1 MKIKLGCISFIAMFR
16 ADRELARRKRRDK
29 TFLSAIALIK
39 KMPMDDIRVIANY
52 IKTHHVEM
60 LKIGTVA
67 KSRYRCHLLKTIE
80 ESRKG

>member
-1 MKIKLGCISFIAMFR
+1 MKIKFGCFSFVFMFR
-16 ADRELARRKRRDK
+16 ANKEIWRRKQRDE